1 MPRKPARKITGK
13 PARKITRKTSRK
25 TSKVVTVSSRPIRSW
40 RFLLQSVVEALH
52 MESLAEHGGLAG
64 IRDRGLLDSALNLC
78 NNRAGY
84 KVDSTVYDLAAALAF
99 GIAKNHPFHDGNKR
113 IALIASFLFVELNG
127 VRMTATEADA
137 AASFLALAAGELS
150 EADLAKWFKAN
161 SRVKTI
167 RR

>member
-1 MPRKPARKITGK
+1 MTPRKP
-13 PARKITRKTSRK
+13 TRKTSRK
-25 TSKVVTVSSRPIRSW
+25 TSKAAAVSSRPIRSW
-40 RFLLQSVVEALH
+40 RFVLPSVVEALH

-64 IRDRGLLDSALNLC
+64 IRDRGLLDSALNRC
-78 NNRAGY
+78 KNKAGY
-84 KVDSTVYDLAAALAF
+84 KDSTVYDLAAALAF

-113 IALIASFLFVELNG
+113 IALIASFLFAELNG
-127 VRMTATEADA
+127 VRMTATEVDA
-137 AASFLALAAGELS
+137 AATFLALAAGELS

>member
-13 PARKITRKTSRK
+13 PARKTSRK
-25 TSKVVTVSSRPIRSW
+25 TSKAAAVSSRPIRSW
-40 RFLLQSVVEALH
+40 RFVLPSVVEALH

-64 IRDRGLLDSALNLC
+64 IRDRGLLDSALNRC
-78 NNRAGY
+78 KKKAGS

-127 VRMTATEADA
+127 VRMTATEVDA
-137 AASFLALAAGELS
+137 AASFLALAAGDLS

-161 SRVKTI
+161 SRIKTI

>member
-13 PARKITRKTSRK
+13 PTRKTSRK
-25 TSKVVTVSSRPIRSW
+25 TSKAATVSSRTIRSW
-40 RFLLQSVVEALH
+40 RFVLQSAVEALH

-64 IRDRGLLDSALNLC
+64 IRDRGLLDSALNRC
-78 NNRAGY
+78 KNKAGY

-137 AASFLALAAGELS
+137 AASFLALAAGDLS

>member
-1 MPRKPARKITGK
+1 MTPRKP
-13 PARKITRKTSRK
+13 TRKGCSDSTATRSSALTRTGRGKLRSR
-25 TSKVVTVSSRPIRSW
+25 
-40 RFLLQSVVEALH
+40 A
-52 MESLAEHGGLAG
+52 
-64 IRDRGLLDSALNLC
+64 DLLDSALNRC
-78 NNRAGY
+78 KNKAGY
-84 KVDSTVYDLAAALAF
+84 KVDSNVYDLAAALAF

-127 VRMTATEADA
+127 VRMTATEVDA

>member
-1 MPRKPARKITGK
+1 
-13 PARKITRKTSRK
+13 
-25 TSKVVTVSSRPIRSW
+25 
-40 RFLLQSVVEALH
+40 

-64 IRDRGLLDSALNLC
+64 IRDRGLLDSALNRC
-78 NNRAGY
+78 KKKAGS

-99 GIAKNHPFHDGNKR
+99 GIANNHPFHDGNKR

-127 VRMTATEADA
+127 VRMTATEVDA
-137 AASFLALAAGELS
+137 EASFLALAAGKLS

>member
-1 MPRKPARKITGK
+1 
-13 PARKITRKTSRK
+13 
-25 TSKVVTVSSRPIRSW
+25 
-40 RFLLQSVVEALH
+40 

-64 IRDRGLLDSALNLC
+64 IRDRGLLDSALNRC
-78 NNRAGY
+78 KKKAGS
-84 KVDSTVYDLAAALAF
+84 KVDSTVYYLAAALAF

-127 VRMTATEADA
+127 VRMTATEVDA
-137 AASFLALAAGELS
+137 AASFLALAAGKLS

>member
-1 MPRKPARKITGK
+1 MPRNTTRKITGK
-13 PARKITRKTSRK
+13 TTRKTSK
-25 TSKVVTVSSRPIRSW
+25 AATGSSRPIRSW
-40 RFLLQSVVEALH
+40 RFVLQNAVEALH
-52 MESLAEHGGLAG
+52 LESLAEHGVLAG

-78 NNRAGY
+78 KKKAGS

-99 GIAKNHPFHDGNKR
+99 GIAKNHLFHDGNMR
-113 IALIASFLFVELNG
+113 IALIASFLFAELNG
-127 VRMTATEADA
+127 VRMTATEVDA
-137 AASFLALAAGELS
+137 AAAFLALAAGKLS

>member
-1 MPRKPARKITGK
+1 
-13 PARKITRKTSRK
+13 
-25 TSKVVTVSSRPIRSW
+25 
-40 RFLLQSVVEALH
+40 

-64 IRDRGLLDSALNLC
+64 IRDRGLLDSALNRC
-78 NNRAGY
+78 KKKAGS

-99 GIAKNHPFHDGNKR
+99 GIAKNHPFHDGNMR

-127 VRMTATEADA
+127 VRLTATEVDA

-150 EADLAKWFKAN
+150 EAGLAKWFKAN